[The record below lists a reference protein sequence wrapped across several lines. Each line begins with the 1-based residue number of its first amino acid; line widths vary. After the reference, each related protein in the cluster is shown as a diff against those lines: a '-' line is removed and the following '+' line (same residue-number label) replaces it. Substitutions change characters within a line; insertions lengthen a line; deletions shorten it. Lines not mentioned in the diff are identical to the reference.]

1 MIKRIAP
8 EAEVLDITHGIPPQH
23 VLQGALVLA
32 HTLKYMPVGVHVAVV
47 DPGVGGARKPLALR
61 GTDERLYVGPD
72 NGILLVAADRLGG
85 VEQAVEIAEAA
96 YMLES
101 ISSTFHGR
109 DVFSPAAA
117 HLASGVDLDKLG
129 PALDPTALVRLEVP
143 QPTIGTARI
152 RATVLSV
159 DRFGNVQLNL
169 TRDHLEQVGI
179 VPGTQVE
186 VAVAFDRFFA
196 VAARTFADVRP
207 GDVVLYENSY
217 RHIGL
222 ALNQGNAAQ
231 AFGTKVGAELRLSPV
246 RG

>member
-1 MIKRIAP
+1 MIKQIAP
-8 EAEVLDITHGIPPQH
+8 EAEVLDVTHGIPPQH
-23 VLQGALVLA
+23 VLQGALMLA
-32 HTLKYMPVGVHVAVV
+32 HTLSYMPVGVHVAVV
-47 DPGVGGARKPLALR
+47 DPGVGGDRKPLALR
-61 GTDERLYVGPD
+61 GADGRLYVGPD
-72 NGILLVAADRLGG
+72 NGILLIAADRLGG
-85 VEQAVEIAEAA
+85 VEQAVEIAEPA

-101 ISSTFHGR
+101 VSSTFHGR

-117 HLASGVDLDKLG
+117 HLANGVDLGELG

-143 QPTIGTARI
+143 EPTIGTARI
-152 RATVLSV
+152 RATVLYV

-186 VAVAFDRFFA
+186 VEVAFDRFFA

-207 GDVVLYENSY
+207 GDVVLYEDSY
-217 RHIGL
+217 RNVAL